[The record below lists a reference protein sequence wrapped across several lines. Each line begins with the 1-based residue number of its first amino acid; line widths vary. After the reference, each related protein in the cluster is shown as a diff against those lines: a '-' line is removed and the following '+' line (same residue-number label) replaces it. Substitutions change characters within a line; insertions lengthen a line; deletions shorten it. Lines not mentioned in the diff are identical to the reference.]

1 MVHAYLEGRGIILGE
16 IIEVAVEWDHLER
29 TDVFGVISI
38 IPSGSLDFGRK
49 KMPRTERS
57 PHYVTKTRKDHLCI
71 RCNGIIPRGSFVRY
85 KNLFTGKRGY
95 SHFPDCPPRKV
106 KEEK

>member
-38 IPSGSLDFGRK
+38 IPSGSLDFGK
-49 KMPRTERS
+49 RTS
-57 PHYVTKTRKDHLCI
+57 PAR
-71 RCNGIIPRGSFVRY
+71 
-85 KNLFTGKRGY
+85 
-95 SHFPDCPPRKV
+95 
-106 KEEK
+106 